1 METARGPKK
10 KIKTIRIVFIYLR
23 SVTKLTNGEHFPF
36 VKIVYDSKEWAR
48 FTGRILNHKVN

>member
-1 METARGPKK
+1 METARGPK